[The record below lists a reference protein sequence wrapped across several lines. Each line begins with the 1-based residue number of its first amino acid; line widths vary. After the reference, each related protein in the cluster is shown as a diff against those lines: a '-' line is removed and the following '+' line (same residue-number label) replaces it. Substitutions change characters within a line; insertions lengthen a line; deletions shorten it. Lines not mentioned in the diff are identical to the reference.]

1 MLVIFHF
8 PKFHTMRGVPESHSI
23 QRRKAWKRKLEKKG
37 SPRGCWVHLVDL
49 GFVLLL
55 AYWLLWCVHVPACL
69 FLHSCDFLC
78 LPELRDRVSV
88 GVPGFGISSV
98 NMPEAYG
105 SDGVVA

>member
-1 MLVIFHF
+1 M
-8 PKFHTMRGVPESHSI
+8 
-23 QRRKAWKRKLEKKG
+23 
-37 SPRGCWVHLVDL
+37 
-49 GFVLLL
+49 
-55 AYWLLWCVHVPACL
+55 PACL